1 MRVREYL
8 GVSDTAELIAMLA
21 TLVVRLPVGDIV
33 KWRRKRERE
42 REKRVYSFIAHF
54 REINRCYKLLAR
66 HAVSCACGLHSTKTE
81 TEKKEEKKI
90 CGRWL
95 PTASS
100 RVPPAAALPPFS
112 YLQGSPLFSIHF
124 VEKEGKK
131 NKGSRLFKRHKVL
144 GVKMSGRIGT
154 TSSSALHKNKF
165 EGGCE
170 ECSTSSVPAK
180 RVSTK
185 IKLIFFPFRLR
196 CWFGYL

>member
-42 REKRVYSFIAHF
+42 RKKRVYSFIAHF

-90 CGRWL
+90 CGR
-95 PTASS
+95 
-100 RVPPAAALPPFS
+100 
-112 YLQGSPLFSIHF
+112 
-124 VEKEGKK
+124 
-131 NKGSRLFKRHKVL
+131 
-144 GVKMSGRIGT
+144 
-154 TSSSALHKNKF
+154 
-165 EGGCE
+165 
-170 ECSTSSVPAK
+170 
-180 RVSTK
+180 
-185 IKLIFFPFRLR
+185 
-196 CWFGYL
+196 